1 MQVYHHWAWHL
12 NRKEDLMEELRVMGL
27 SFAPNITKKV
37 YTCVQRRTN
46 EKKLVLLEKISSN
59 RQWQIL
65 VCLIVHRMLY
75 QPNP

>member
-46 EKKLVLLEKISSN
+46 EKKASFT
-59 RQWQIL
+59 
-65 VCLIVHRMLY
+65 
-75 QPNP
+75 